1 MKLSTKGRYAVTAMM
16 DLAIHET
23 QGPVTLADISVCQG
37 ISLSYL
43 EQIFARLRTNGLI
56 NGTRGPRGGYR
67 LARPAD
73 QITIADI
80 IAAVSERMNTTR
92 CEGKENCQNG
102 QRCLT
107 HELWTDLSQQIHS
120 FLNGITLAQ
129 IADRPKVQEVVRRQD
144 TMHFRRGL
152 ARNSKQTELS

>member
-16 DLAIHET
+16 DLAIHEKF
-23 QGPVTLADISVCQG
+23 GPVTLSDISLCQG

-43 EQIFARLRTNGLI
+43 EQIFARLRRNGLI

-73 QITIADI
+73 LITVADI
-80 IAAVSERMNTTR
+80 ITAVSEKIDTTR

-102 QRCLT
+102 ERCLT
-107 HELWTDLSQQIHS
+107 HELWADLSAQIHN
-120 FLNGITLAQ
+120 FLAGITLAQ
-129 IADRPKVQEVVRRQD
+129 FAQRTGVQEVVQRQD
-144 TMHFRRGL
+144 NLHFRRIN
-152 ARNSKQTELS
+152 ARAKQVAVG